1 MRFLII
7 ATLLGLMPLPAL
19 AQRKLRVKP
28 VKIVKLARKTPVVYE
43 KDIEPIFYKRC
54 ISCHSGKV
62 LDSNFDISS
71 YEKLIKGGKRGSPVL
86 PGKSHKSFLYTTL
99 TRTKRPYMPPR
110 GEDPVTPEELALIKL
125 WIDQG
130 AKAPKG
136 ASQVAKVKIL
146 PSPPPKTVRP
156 VRAIA
161 LSPDKSAVAASRGN
175 QIHIYDAKTGSHIRH
190 LVTPNLKT
198 FDKKPVNAAHISLV
212 ESMAF
217 SPDGKYLVSG
227 SFQEANIWD
236 VKTGTLRQKLEGFD
250 HNVVALAFSG
260 DGKMLATAGGAP
272 TADGEVKIFE
282 VGTWKQI
289 AELNNGHSDTVYG
302 VCFSPDSK
310 HIVTGSADKFVKVF
324 EVPSMK
330 FVKSFEGHANHVLD
344 VGWTADGKYL
354 ASAGADNAVKI
365 WDYKKGEQ
373 RRSINAAGK
382 QLTRLKFFGK
392 NDYFVTCAGDGTVR
406 IMRASNGGTVRT
418 FSGNSDFVYAVD
430 VSADQKVLV
439 CGGQEGLVRIY
450 NGQNGRLEKTLTDP
464 AQVAASKN
472 KKK

>member
-7 ATLLGLMPLPAL
+7 ATLLALMPLPTL

-28 VKIVKLARKTPVVYE
+28 VKVVKLARKTPVSYE

-54 ISCHSGKV
+54 IACHSGKI
-62 LDSNFDISS
+62 LDSNFDIST
-71 YEKLIKGGKRGSPVL
+71 YEKLVKGGKRGSPVVA
-86 PGKSHKSFLYTTL
+86 GKSHKSFLYTTL

-130 AKAPKG
+130 AKAPQG
-136 ASQVAKVKIL
+136 ARVVKVKIL
-146 PSPPPKTVRP
+146 PSPPPKTVTP

-161 LSPDKSAVAASRGN
+161 LSPDKSAVAAGRGN
-175 QIHIYDAKTGSHIRH
+175 HIHVYDAKTGAHIRD

-198 FDKKPVNAAHISLV
+198 FDGRLVNAAHISLV

-217 SPDGKYLVSG
+217 SPDGKYLASG
-227 SFQEANIWD
+227 SFQEVNIWD
-236 VKTGTLRQKLEGFD
+236 IKTGTLRRKLEGFA
-250 HNVVALAFSG
+250 HNVVAVTFSK
-260 DGKMLATAGGAP
+260 DGKMLATGGGAP

-282 VGTWKQI
+282 VGSWNQV
-289 AELNNGHSDTVYG
+289 AELKNGHSDTVYG
-302 VCFSPDSK
+302 LCFSPDNK

-324 EVPSMK
+324 EIPSMK

-344 VGWTADGKYL
+344 VGWTKDGKYL

-373 RRSINAAGK
+373 RRTINAAGK

-392 NDYFVTCAGDGTVR
+392 NDYFVTCAGDGTLR
-406 IMRASNGGTVRT
+406 IMRASNGGTVRS
-418 FSGNSDFVYAVD
+418 FSGNSDFIYAVD
-430 VSADQKVLV
+430 VSADQQVVV
-439 CGGQEGLVRIY
+439 CGGQEGVIRIY
-450 NGQNGRLEKTLTDP
+450 NGQNGRLEKTLSAP
-464 AQVAASKN
+464 AQVAST